1 MLILI
6 DADAAVVYPASVD
19 FSWVDAQ
26 QKSKRLDSDEAVVY
40 PASVDMSWVDSK
52 ERA

>member
-40 PASVDMSWVDSK
+40 PASDDMFYIV
-52 ERA
+52 R